1 MNKTRRL
8 FIFASYDPDGIVDP
22 YVVYYLRKLQEL
34 GDIIFVA
41 DYEPKD
47 YEEAVL
53 LVAPFTMY
61 TSFKRHGE
69 YDFGSYKIGYEIA
82 VNFEWL
88 DDYDYLYFVND
99 SMYAP
104 LYPLKDIFETFED
117 LEIDVWGFTKNTRT
131 KVEHIQSYFVG
142 ISKRAR
148 EAVDLKGFL
157 DTVEHKDDKQDIVH
171 TYEFGLSKL
180 FTDAGFTLFSFFN
193 DDKEFNLDPHQ
204 PIFARMVE
212 LGYPFIKKRMLTGGL
227 CGNIP
232 KALKALQRTNYDKN
246 LILNNIERIDRDE

>member
-1 MNKTRRL
+1 MTKRL
-8 FIFASYDPDGIVDP
+8 FIFASYHPDGIVDP

-41 DYEPKD
+41 DYDLAHEN
-47 YEEAVL
+47 YANVVAE
-53 LVAPFTMY
+53 VAPYIMY

-69 YDFGSYKIGYEIA
+69 YDFGSYKRGYEIA
-82 VNFEWL
+82 VNFEWV

-104 LYPLKDIFETFED
+104 LYPLKDILETFED

-148 EAVDLKGFL
+148 EAVDLKSFL
-157 DTVEHKDDKQDIVH
+157 DTVEHKDDKHDIV
-171 TYEFGLSKL
+171 TAYEHGLSQL
-180 FTDAGFTLFSFFN
+180 FTNAGYSLISFFN
-193 DDKEFNLDPHQ
+193 DDKEFNLDPLKEESYLKM
-204 PIFARMVE
+204 IN
-212 LGYPFIKKRMLTGGL
+212 LGYPFLKRRMVTEERLPEIIKTIKDCRSF
-227 CGNIP
+227 
-232 KALKALQRTNYDKN
+232 YDTSK
-246 LILNNIERIDRDE
+246 LDIRRK